1 MEYTYLLLNIGSLIV
16 PLVFSFHPKLLFYK
30 EWKSFFPAL
39 AIVAL
44 AFIIWDIYFTSIG
57 VWGFNEQ
64 YLMGINIFN
73 LPLEE
78 ALFFICIPYASVY
91 TYHCFQI
98 FFEIDKPRL
107 TKVISLSLII
117 ILTLVLLFNFNKL
130 YTGVTFSLTLL
141 LLIYIYISNPKW
153 LGIFYLSFAV
163 ILIPF
168 FIVNGALTGMFFE
181 IPVVWYNDLE
191 NLGIRIISIPIE
203 DSVYALLMLLS
214 TTLIFEQLKK
224 R

>member
-39 AIVAL
+39 IIVAL

-64 YLMGINIFN
+64 YLTGVYIYN

-78 ALFFICIPYASVY
+78 VLFFICIPYASIY

-98 FFEIDKPRL
+98 FFEIEKPRL
-107 TKVISLSLII
+107 TKLITLCLII
-117 ILTLVLLFNFNKL
+117 ILTLVLLFNFNKW
-130 YTGVTFSLTLL
+130 YTGVTFSLTLV
-141 LLIYIYISNPKW
+141 LLIYTYLLNPKW
-153 LGIFYLSFAV
+153 LGVFYLSFAV
-163 ILIPF
+163 ILVPF
-168 FIVNGALTGMFFE
+168 LIVNGALTGMFFE

-191 NLGIRIISIPIE
+191 NLGIRLVSIPIE

-214 TTLIFEQLKK
+214 TTLIFERLKK

>member
-39 AIVAL
+39 IIVAL
-44 AFIIWDIYFTSIG
+44 AFIIWDIYFTSIS

-64 YLMGINIFN
+64 YLTGIYIYN

-78 ALFFICIPYASVY
+78 VLFFICIPYASIY
-91 TYHCFQI
+91 TYHCLQI

-107 TKVISLSLII
+107 TKLITLCLII
-117 ILTLVLLFNFNKL
+117 ILTLVLLFNFNKW

-141 LLIYIYISNPKW
+141 LLIYIYLLNPKW
-153 LGIFYLSFAV
+153 LGVFYLSFAV
-163 ILIPF
+163 ILVPF
-168 FIVNGALTGMFFE
+168 LIVNGALTGMFFE

-191 NLGIRIISIPIE
+191 NLGIRLVSIPIE

-214 TTLIFEQLKK
+214 TTLLFERLKK

>member
-39 AIVAL
+39 IILAL
-44 AFIIWDIYFTSIG
+44 AFIIWDVYFTSIG

-64 YLMGINIFN
+64 YLTGIYIYN

-78 ALFFICIPYASVY
+78 VLFFICIPYASIY

-98 FFEIDKPRL
+98 FFEIEKPRL
-107 TKVISLSLII
+107 TKLITLCLII
-117 ILTLVLLFNFNKL
+117 ILTLVLLFNFNKW
-130 YTGVTFSLTLL
+130 YTGVTFSLTLV
-141 LLIYIYISNPKW
+141 LLIYTYLLNPKW
-153 LGIFYLSFAV
+153 LGVFYLSFAV
-163 ILIPF
+163 ILVPF
-168 FIVNGALTGMFFE
+168 LIVNGALTGMFFE

-191 NLGIRIISIPIE
+191 NLGIRLVSIPIE

-214 TTLIFEQLKK
+214 TTLIFERLKK

>member
-39 AIVAL
+39 IIVVL
-44 AFIIWDIYFTSIG
+44 AFIIWDVYFTSIG

-64 YLMGINIFN
+64 YLTGIYIYN

-78 ALFFICIPYASVY
+78 VLFFICIPYASIY

-107 TKVISLSLII
+107 TKLITLCLII
-117 ILTLVLLFNFNKL
+117 ILSLVLLFNFNKW

-141 LLIYIYISNPKW
+141 LLIYTYLLNPKW
-153 LGIFYLSFAV
+153 LGVFYLSFAV
-163 ILIPF
+163 ILVPF
-168 FIVNGALTGMFFE
+168 LIVNGALTGMFFE

-191 NLGIRIISIPIE
+191 NLGIRLVSIPIE

-214 TTLIFEQLKK
+214 TTLLFERLKK
-224 R
+224 